1 MKLSQRARRLL
12 PLLTMSAAFSF
23 SLLIPSGTAVRAVL
37 SRAVHK
43 RTAYTIVWQVTD
55 YDANGKPTPVYTET
69 RYVAS
74 NGNWR
79 STRYYTDGK
88 REELFAE
95 VGRGV
100 FAAKSNKLH
109 FLSGHNPSMAELTL
123 EGFQKAPGYVRSENV
138 MGLLT
143 VVQRPAN
150 DPEGSRMEGYRAL
163 SLNGDFIKII
173 FYGATTTVQE
183 PVSLVLGEPDPAL
196 LKIPSDLP
204 VDTKN
209 YEQLHGSRAKPN

>member
-1 MKLSQRARRLL
+1 MKKKYLFPTFCVLVA
-12 PLLTMSAAFSF
+12 
-23 SLLIPSGTAVRAVL
+23 LIAGLAVRAVL
-37 SRAVHK
+37 SRSVHK

-79 STRYYTDGK
+79 STRHYTDGR
-88 REELFAE
+88 REDQFAE

-100 FAAKSNKLH
+100 FAAKGAKLH
-109 FLSGHNPSMAELTL
+109 FLSGHNPSTAELTL
-123 EGFQKAPGYVRSENV
+123 EGFQKAPGYVRTENV

-173 FYGATTTVQE
+173 FYGATTSVQE
-183 PVSLVLGEPDPAL
+183 PVSLVLGEPDPGL

-209 YEQLHGSRAKPN
+209 YEQLHGSWAKPN

>member
-1 MKLSQRARRLL
+1 MKKRYLFPTALILL
-12 PLLTMSAAFSF
+12 ALVAG
-23 SLLIPSGTAVRAVL
+23 IAVRAVL
-37 SRAVHK
+37 SRTVYK
-43 RTAYTIVWQVTD
+43 KTPYTIVWQVTD
-55 YDANGKPTPVYTET
+55 YDANGKATPVYTET

-95 VGRGV
+95 IGRGV
-100 FAAKSNKLH
+100 FAAKPNKVH
-109 FLSGHNPSMAELTL
+109 FVSEHNSSTVELTL
-123 EGFQKAPGYVRSENV
+123 EGFQKAPGYERTENV

-150 DPEGSRMEGYRAL
+150 DRQEVTMEGYRAL

-173 FYGATTTVQE
+173 FYGPVTTVKE
-183 PVSLVLGEPDPAL
+183 PVSLALGEPDPAL
-196 LKIPSDLP
+196 LKIPHGLP
-204 VDTKN
+204 IDTKN
-209 YEQLHGSRAKPN
+209 YEQLHGSWAKQPK